1 MKKFK
6 FILGALALMFI
17 SFTSNAQF
25 KKADKFVEGEFSY
38 SKTTGTE
45 RSYSINPA
53 VGYFVTNKFAV
64 GVDAGI
70 GENASYRA
78 TSIGAFT
85 RCYVKNTG
93 KLNVFSQLGISSA
106 KLEQGKS
113 KVTTTDANVGIG
125 VQYFVSKKIA
135 VTTTLAKNL
144 IDYSKTGS
152 TTAFS
157 AGFNGINN
165 PLSDAKFGV
174 VYKF

>member
-6 FILGALALMFI
+6 FIFGALVLMFI

-38 SKTTGTE
+38 SKTTGTT
-45 RSYSINPA
+45 RQYSINPA

-70 GENASYRA
+70 GENASYKV

-93 KLNVFSQLGISSA
+93 KLNIYSQLSVSNA

-113 KVTTTDANVGIG
+113 SLTTTDANVGVG
-125 VQYFVSKKIA
+125 AQYFVSKKIA
-135 VTTTLAKNL
+135 LTTTLAKNL
-144 IDYSKTGS
+144 IAYTKTGS
-152 TTAFS
+152 TTTFS
-157 AGFNGINN
+157 AGFSGVNN
-165 PLSDAKFGV
+165 PLNDAKFGI